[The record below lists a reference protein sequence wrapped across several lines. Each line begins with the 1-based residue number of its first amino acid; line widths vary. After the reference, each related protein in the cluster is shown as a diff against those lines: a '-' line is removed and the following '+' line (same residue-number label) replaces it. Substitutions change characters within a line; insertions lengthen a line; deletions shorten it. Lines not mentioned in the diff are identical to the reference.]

1 MVGSREIAR
10 YRREVC
16 AADINVGWCAQVGME
31 ILKNATK
38 CMPGWRRY
46 VFGVGLEQ
54 ALEKDATP
62 EQMNE
67 KRFCRSITWT
77 KFDQSASVVPFDL
90 VH

>member
-1 MVGSREIAR
+1 
-10 YRREVC
+10 
-16 AADINVGWCAQVGME
+16 ME

-62 EQMNE
+62 EQVNE